1 MVGFSTALLA
11 TVLAS
16 LAPMVPVSGGNALTL
31 PAQRHAVRID
41 TGSGRPP
48 TWLLTVQQEGAEGR
62 GLSFFRSDDGGRTF
76 RFAAAIQPDASHA
89 DRAEVLA
96 VGRDVALVYSFEAPR
111 LTASRRHDVYFQWWR
126 YRPET
131 HDWAPQPAVRVFDA
145 DDTTAYSRALLARDS
160 RGRLWVQ
167 AFRLDSDG
175 GSTAVLSVSTDG
187 GASFQRQANLG
198 RVKRRGGGRLLSLGS
213 KLVFVYAM
221 HDGFEPTRLRL
232 RDDADPL
239 DTWSAVRDAFSEGI
253 YHGAA
258 LSAVADGRGGMHLVY
273 KDESERLYHRH
284 FNGSTFGPRTLLE
297 GSRDWAMQAATTRI
311 GDTLYVFY
319 NTMREPNVSYEV
331 RARVLKDGRFSEPVV
346 LDSRRTYK
354 GYPNALETLPE
365 GTSEVPCFFGDAPDA
380 NSRGYVSR
388 VSLAVPGGGGGDDAP
403 PDEDE
408 DAPGSEPQPGELL
421 FGDTFPRTSSSSLG
435 SDWKL
440 SGLWLTDG
448 RRAVSDL
455 DNPNGDNLAFALPSR
470 CDDCQVQARLQAFG
484 ADEAG
489 LVVRAE
495 ADARYALVLLPQGRL
510 QLRRYGGGG
519 FIVLGET
526 ASGLAA
532 PWEAATLSLSVW
544 GAGPVRLSASVEG
557 QVRLRVT
564 DDDPAAL
571 TGEGYAGLATPIAG
585 VWFDDFLV
593 RALGTGP

>member
-31 PAQRHAVRID
+31 PAQRHAVRIE
-41 TGSGRPP
+41 TGNGRPP
-48 TWLLTVQQEGAEGR
+48 TWLLTVQQEGVEGR

-96 VGRDVALVYSFEAPR
+96 VGRDVALVYSWEAPK
-111 LTASRRHDVYFQWWR
+111 LAASRRHDVYFQWWR

-167 AFRLDSDG
+167 AFRLESDG
-175 GSTAVLSVSTDG
+175 GSTAVMSVSTDG
-187 GASFQRQANLG
+187 GASFQRQPSLG

-213 KLVFVYAM
+213 KLVFLYAM
-221 HDGFEPTRLRL
+221 HDGFEPTRMRL
-232 RDDADPL
+232 RDDGDPL
-239 DTWSAVRDAFSEGI
+239 DTWSSVRDAFPEGI

-258 LSAVADGRGGMHLVY
+258 LSAVADGKGGMHLVY

-284 FNGSTFGPRTLLE
+284 FDGNVFGPRTLLE
-297 GSRDWAMQAATTRI
+297 GTRDWSMQAATTRI

-354 GYPNALETLPE
+354 GYPNALETLPA

-380 NSRGYVSR
+380 NSRGYVGR
-388 VSLAVPGGGGGDDAP
+388 VVLAVPGGGEEP
-403 PDEDE
+403 PPEE
-408 DAPGSEPQPGELL
+408 EEPEPEPGQLL
-421 FGDTFPRTSSSSLG
+421 FGDAFARTSSNSLG

-455 DNPNGDNLAFALPSR
+455 DNPNGDNLALALPSR
-470 CDDCQVQARLQAFG
+470 CDDCQVEAWLHAFG
-484 ADEAG
+484 VDEAG
-489 LVVRAE
+489 VVLRAE
-495 ADARYALVLLPQGRL
+495 GDARYALVLLPQGRI
-510 QLRRYGGGG
+510 QLRRYRGGS
-519 FIVLGET
+519 FTVLGEAPSGQ
-526 ASGLAA
+526 ASSWDAV
-532 PWEAATLSLSVW
+532 TLSLSAS
-544 GAGPVRLSASVEG
+544 GAGPVRLSASVDG
-557 QVRLRVT
+557 QVRLTVT

-571 TGEGYAGLATPIAG
+571 TGEGLAGFATPIAG

-593 RALGTGP
+593 RALGTAP

>member
-48 TWLLTVQQEGAEGR
+48 TWLLTVQQEGVEGR

-76 RFAAAIQPDASHA
+76 RFAAPIQPDASHA

-96 VGRDVALVYSFEAPR
+96 VGRDVALVYSFEAPK

-145 DDTTAYSRALLARDS
+145 DDSMAYSRALLARDS

-167 AFRLDSDG
+167 AFRLDPGG
-175 GSTAVLSVSTDG
+175 GSTAVLSVSTDE
-187 GASFQRQANLG
+187 GASFQRQPDLG

-221 HDGFEPTRLRL
+221 HDGFEPTRLRI
-232 RDDADPL
+232 RNDGDPL
-239 DTWSAVRDAFSEGI
+239 DTWSPVRNAFSEGI

-258 LSAVADGRGGMHLVY
+258 LSAVADGKGGMHLVY
-273 KDESERLYHRH
+273 KDEYERLYYRH
-284 FNGSTFGPRTLLE
+284 FDGSTFGPRTLLE

-319 NTMREPNVSYEV
+319 NVMRQPNTSYEV
-331 RARVLKDGRFSEPVV
+331 HARVLKDGRFSEPVV

-365 GTSEVPCFFGDAPDA
+365 GTSEVPCFFGDAPNA
-380 NSRGYVSR
+380 YARGYVAR
-388 VSLAVPGGGGGDDAP
+388 VALAVPGRGEDKP
-403 PDEDE
+403 PPQEDE
-408 DAPGSEPQPGELL
+408 PAPEPEPGALL
-421 FGDTFPRTSSSSLG
+421 FDDTFPRTSSNSLG
-435 SDWKL
+435 GDWKL
-440 SGLWLTDG
+440 SGLWRTDG

-455 DNPNGDNLAFALPSR
+455 DPPNGENLALALPSR
-470 CDDCQVQARLQAFG
+470 CADCQVEARVQTFG

-489 LVVRAE
+489 VVLRAGG
-495 ADARYALVLLPQGRL
+495 DARYALVLLPSGRV
-510 QLRRYGGGG
+510 QLRRYRGGS
-519 FIVLGET
+519 FTVLGEA
-526 ASGLAA
+526 ASGQ
-532 PWEAATLSLSVW
+532 PSFRDAATLSLSAW
-544 GAGPVRLSASVEG
+544 GAGPVMLSASVNG
-557 QVRLRVT
+557 QVRLVVT
-564 DDDPAAL
+564 DDGPAAL
-571 TGEGYAGLATPIAG
+571 TDEGLAGIAAPIAG
-585 VWFDDFLV
+585 IWFDDFLV
-593 RALGTGP
+593 RALGSP

>member
-11 TVLAS
+11 TLLAS
-16 LAPMVPVSGGNALTL
+16 LAPVVPVSGGNALTL

-41 TGSGRPP
+41 TGGGRPP

-96 VGRDVALVYSFEAPR
+96 VGRDVALVYSWEAPK
-111 LTASRRHDVYFQWWR
+111 LSPSRRHDVYFQWWR

-167 AFRLDSDG
+167 AFRLESDG
-175 GSTAVLSVSTDG
+175 GSTAVLSVSVDG
-187 GASFQRQANLG
+187 GVSFQRQPSLG

-221 HDGFEPTRLRL
+221 HDGFEPTRLRM
-232 RDDADPL
+232 RNDGDPL
-239 DTWSAVRDAFSEGI
+239 DTWSAVRDAFPEGI

-258 LSAVADGRGGMHLVY
+258 LSAVADGKGGMHLVY

-365 GTSEVPCFFGDAPDA
+365 GSSEVPCFFGEAPDA
-380 NSRGYVSR
+380 NSRGYVGR
-388 VSLAVPGGGGGDDAP
+388 VALAVPGGGEEPPP
-403 PDEDE
+403 PDEEPDPE
-408 DAPGSEPQPGELL
+408 PEPGQLL
-421 FGDTFPRTSSSSLG
+421 FGDTFARTSSSSLG
-435 SDWKL
+435 NDWKL

-448 RRAVSDL
+448 QRAVSDL
-455 DNPNGDNLAFALPSR
+455 DNPNGDNLALALPSR
-470 CDDCQVQARLQAFG
+470 CGDCQVEARLQAF
-484 ADEAG
+484 AVDEAA
-489 LVVRAE
+489 VVLRAE
-495 ADARYALVLLPQGRL
+495 GDARYALVLLPQGRI
-510 QLRRYGGGG
+510 QLRRYRGGS
-519 FIVLGET
+519 FTVLGEAPSGQ
-526 ASGLAA
+526 ASA
-532 PWEAATLSLSVW
+532 WEAATLSLSVW
-544 GAGPVRLSASVEG
+544 GSGPVRLSASVDG
-557 QVRLRVT
+557 QVRLTVT

-571 TGEGYAGLATPIAG
+571 TGEGLAGLATPIAG

-593 RALGTGP
+593 RALGPAP